1 MHSPDLHLR
10 LPVRFADVAG
20 PAGIDYQWSIPG
32 PRPLDILQTIGN
44 GCALLDF
51 DNDGNLDALLIGP
64 HLALYK
70 GDGRGHFTDV
80 TQQSGLGT
88 LSGHFLGCAVGDY
101 DDDGWDDVYVSGYRT
116 GLLLHNEGGRSFRD
130 VTAAAGLKEQPWGT
144 CCAFGNFDGG
154 PFLDLFICN
163 YVDFSPDQF
172 GMFHGPRFYR
182 SLQPT
187 LYHNLGGGRFRD
199 VTAAW
204 GVDKTAGR
212 GLGAAFAPVDAAGHI
227 GLAVANDMGADNLF
241 VRSGPGRLKDVGR
254 RAGASSDPADRR
266 LAMHGRMGGDWGDYD
281 NDGLMDL
288 FVTTYQSEPK
298 ILLHNRGDGLFEDVG
313 SGISRGAVL
322 SALAFGAKWLDAD
335 NDGWQDLMITNGHV
349 QSDVQESHPDVI
361 YRQPTFLLYN
371 RDGRDLV
378 DATRSAGMDRLPL
391 IVGRGLATGDYD
403 NDGRVDALVV
413 DSEGAPLLLH
423 NESAPVGHWL
433 SLRLEGVRCNRNG
446 YGALIVVTAGG
457 ATRTHLCHAD
467 GSYLS
472 SSDRRVHIGLGAA
485 RVADRVVV
493 R

>member
-1 MHSPDLHLR
+1 
-10 LPVRFADVAG
+10 
-20 PAGIDYQWSIPG
+20 
-32 PRPLDILQTIGN
+32 
-44 GCALLDF
+44 
-51 DNDGNLDALLIGP
+51 
-64 HLALYK
+64 
-70 GDGRGHFTDV
+70 
-80 TQQSGLGT
+80 
-88 LSGHFLGCAVGDY
+88 
-101 DDDGWDDVYVSGYRT
+101 
-116 GLLLHNEGGRSFRD
+116 
-130 VTAAAGLKEQPWGT
+130 
-144 CCAFGNFDGG
+144 
-154 PFLDLFICN
+154 
-163 YVDFSPDQF
+163 
-172 GMFHGPRFYR
+172 
-182 SLQPT
+182 
-187 LYHNLGGGRFRD
+187 
-199 VTAAW
+199 
-204 GVDKTAGR
+204 
-212 GLGAAFAPVDAAGHI
+212 
-227 GLAVANDMGADNLF
+227 
-241 VRSGPGRLKDVGR
+241 
-254 RAGASSDPADRR
+254 
-266 LAMHGRMGGDWGDYD
+266 
-281 NDGLMDL
+281 MDL

-493 R
+493 RWPDGHADTLRELAADRAVTVREGPGGDTHSVRAAGRAPNASAFPAGGRLR